1 MKKFKYAFTG
11 LINVLKDKSVITQ
24 VILGILAIIG
34 GLIIKLDFYEWLIFI
49 LCIVMVISSE
59 IFNYVIEKISDYL
72 SEEYDDRIK
81 VIKDASAAATLV
93 LCIGALAICILVLIR
108 RYI

>member
-1 MKKFKYAFTG
+1 MKKFKYAFEG
-11 LINVLKDKSVITQ
+11 LINVLKDKSVIIQ
-24 VILGILAIIG
+24 VVLGILAIIG

-59 IFNYVIEKISDYL
+59 IFNFVIEKISDYL
-72 SEEYDDRIK
+72 SKEYDDRIK

-93 LCIGALAICILVLIR
+93 LSIGALVICILVLIR